1 MPFFSTNRGLQSML
15 HPRFAGR
22 ELYVA
27 AHNCPRP
34 SPSSDFFS
42 GGSIMGPGLGDTAV
56 TDGFAG
62 IYLQRMI
69 GQAKYGREGV
79 YD

>member
-1 MPFFSTNRGLQSML
+1 
-15 HPRFAGR
+15 
-22 ELYVA
+22 
-27 AHNCPRP
+27 
-34 SPSSDFFS
+34 
-42 GGSIMGPGLGDTAV
+42 MGPGLGDTAV

-69 GQAKYGREGV
+69 GQAKYGRKGV